1 MKTRKPW
8 LVAIGAT
15 IAMSAHA
22 DTYAASKAAPQ
33 SRAAG
38 SDVIAS
44 FFAACAAQDEQR
56 LRELATDDLRIEYAL
71 ETPGVYYTLDSLAL
85 GSECAALD
93 ELSSD
98 SASVQVFP
106 TADEQAVFVRYEL
119 DGKLDLADSPQQ
131 LALVELRGTRIAR
144 ILNFSTPAH
153 VMLSNRERTQSHK
166 AAMLS
171 KDAR

>member
-1 MKTRKPW
+1 MKTRMPW

-15 IAMSAHA
+15 IAMTAHA
-22 DTYAASKAAPQ
+22 GADAVSRAAP

-71 ETPGVYYTLDSLAL
+71 ETPGTYYTLDSLAL

-93 ELSSD
+93 ELAID

-106 TADEQAVFVRYEL
+106 TADEQAVFVQYEL
-119 DGKLDLADSPQQ
+119 DGKLDFVEHRQQ

-144 ILNFSTPAH
+144 ILNFSTPAN
-153 VMLSNRERTQSHK
+153 VMLSKREHAEPHK
-166 AAMLS
+166 AAMLN